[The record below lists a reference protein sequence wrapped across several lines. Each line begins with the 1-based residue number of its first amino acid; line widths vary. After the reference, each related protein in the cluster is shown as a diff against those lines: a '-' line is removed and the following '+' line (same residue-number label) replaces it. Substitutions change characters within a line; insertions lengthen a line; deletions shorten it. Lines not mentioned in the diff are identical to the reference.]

1 MYDTFDQV
9 FAQTREIQRAVAKAT
24 CDTTQNMQPLL
35 QESLRGTQ
43 EFYAASYRH
52 FMESNTIVSEHTREQ
67 FRQMIENQADLL
79 KLGSEILLQ
88 SVEQA
93 RNAADRNV
101 EQARQTADTVRAVSE
116 KVIDQQRERGIG
128 EKHPQERTIAERV
141 AAERRGGAAA
151 SREPVGVSTGSEKG
165 I

>member
-1 MYDTFDQV
+1 MYETFDQV
-9 FAQTREIQRAVAKAT
+9 CTQTREMQRAVTKAASET
-24 CDTTQNMQPLL
+24 AQHMQPLL

-43 EFYAASYRH
+43 ELCAASYRH
-52 FMESNTIVSEHTREQ
+52 FMESNTILSEHAREQ

-79 KLGSEILLQ
+79 KLGSELLLQ

-93 RNAADRNV
+93 RTAADRNA

-116 KVIDQQRERGIG
+116 KVIDQQRAIV

-141 AAERRGGAAA
+141 GSERRGAAG
-151 SREPVGVSTGSEKG
+151 SREAVGVSTGSEKG